1 MNRLE
6 EIHGLLPDN
15 DNAEIS
21 EKDLRDSFSKTFEE
35 IKDVSDKSIKK
46 PTSTITQPNTSFKY
60 ALLLDEEGNSTKML
74 AGDLGKNLA
83 NSKPNNTPN

>member
-1 MNRLE
+1 MSKLD

-35 IKDVSDKSIKK
+35 IDAKKLVSLKK
-46 PTSTITQPNTSFKY
+46 MVF
-60 ALLLDEEGNSTKML
+60 
-74 AGDLGKNLA
+74 GD
-83 NSKPNNTPN
+83 